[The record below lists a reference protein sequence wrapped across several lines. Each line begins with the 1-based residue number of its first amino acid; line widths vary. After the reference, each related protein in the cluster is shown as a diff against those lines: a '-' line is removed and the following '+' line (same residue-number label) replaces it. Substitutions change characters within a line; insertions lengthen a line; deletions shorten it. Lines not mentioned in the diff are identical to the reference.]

1 MKPKSRFIGVI
12 NGIDGCVLSS
22 AYTYKDLLTH
32 VDNIETH
39 DFTHSATDLF
49 GRDSIDRT
57 LKVCNLRKTGRKIK
71 LFVPLNFKG
80 FDVIDD
86 CARIW
91 EIKVRE
97 LIEVEEGESDGKH
110 RV

>member
-12 NGIDGCVLSS
+12 SGTDGCVLSS

-39 DFTHSATDLF
+39 DFTHLSTDLS
-49 GRDSIDRT
+49 GHDNINHT
-57 LKVCNLRKTGRKIK
+57 LTVCNLRKTGRKIK
-71 LFVPLNFKG
+71 LFSPLKFKG

-86 CARIW
+86 CVRLWDI
-91 EIKVRE
+91 EVRE
-97 LIEVEEGESDGKH
+97 LLEVEEGESDGKY